1 MWAIATAPVD
11 ATAPLLTLA
20 TNLTPD
26 SGTHTA
32 VHLGLAAAAVTIAA
46 KPKMEHIGADQ
57 ADGPVDAYV
66 PQMDMTIEAELEQL
80 NAIKLQRALGVG
92 TYSTASGYRQF
103 TFGGTTTVPTICL
116 AVISAQR
123 GAPTKATY
131 ALLYKAAATGPLA
144 IAFGR
149 AKPTTYKIKFQGLSD
164 LARVLGPQIG
174 AMVKQ
179 LTAPVGASPTAKDY
193 TPAEIQQGP
202 ANLWIVGTPPVDATP
217 RLTLAADLTPD
228 ATAHPLSLGLGLTE
242 SAVTMTITPKIE
254 AIRADQADGPVDF
267 YCVSL
272 ESKLEATLN
281 QAAFDKLTQALGLGT
296 AAYLSD
302 SETTYEQIGL
312 GGLSAAGQFAVAAIA
327 PKRSDAT
334 KVWVG
339 MIYKVISSDGISIQM
354 SRAKPA
360 TYKVTF
366 TGLCDLA
373 RTAGKQQGIVYE
385 TI

>member
-1 MWAIATAPVD
+1 MAGTSKGYDTTQIQQGPCDLWAIATAPVD

-46 KPKMEHIGADQ
+46 KPKMEHIG
-57 ADGPVDAYV
+57 
-66 PQMDMTIEAELEQL
+66 
-80 NAIKLQRALGVG
+80 
-92 TYSTASGYRQF
+92 
-103 TFGGTTTVPTICL
+103 
-116 AVISAQR
+116 
-123 GAPTKATY
+123 
-131 ALLYKAAATGPLA
+131 
-144 IAFGR
+144 
-149 AKPTTYKIKFQGLSD
+149 
-164 LARVLGPQIG
+164 
-174 AMVKQ
+174 
-179 LTAPVGASPTAKDY
+179 
-193 TPAEIQQGP
+193 
-202 ANLWIVGTPPVDATP
+202 
-217 RLTLAADLTPD
+217 
-228 ATAHPLSLGLGLTE
+228 
-242 SAVTMTITPKIE
+242 
-254 AIRADQADGPVDF
+254 ADQADGPVDF

-339 MIYKVISSDGISIQM
+339 MIYKVISSDGISIAM

-373 RTAGKQQGIVYE
+373 RTAGKQQGIVYV